1 MGLWVFHGSGE
12 KMPQQK
18 ALPCLMSEEAKCLFR
33 GVIMSPG
40 EFLSQTPQV
49 SLGVSMDQFG
59 IIPSIPANWALLSAL
74 PMSLII
80 SCLAAGI
87 FSQSFSGIWN
97 EVLQRKA
104 WGGFYS
110 NIYSLLSL
118 LFQELISFTEA
129 CIIDFIDYS
138 MILYQSLCFLSRIF
152 DQFTRLCV

>member
-49 SLGVSMDQFG
+49 SLGVLMDQFG

-97 EVLQRKA
+97 KVLQGKA
-104 WGGFYS
+104 WGEFYS
-110 NIYSLLSL
+110 NIYSSFL

-152 DQFTRLCV
+152 DRFTCLCV